1 MRHDCVLAAQLESMS
16 EGDDGAGIEES
27 YPHSAVSTQPNR
39 KTPTTEAR
47 RHGGKRVNKTLT
59 TKVTQEHKGTPR
71 KSGEKFLP
79 QRTRRTQRN
88 RKRQQLTAGFTR
100 VIADQE
106 IGKSVYHRGRRGKIA
121 EIGNDKNLSPQRAQ
135 RNRGSG

>member
-27 YPHSAVSTQPNR
+27 NPHSAVSTQPNR

-71 KSGEKFLP
+71 KSGKNSY
-79 QRTRRTQRN
+79 RRGR
-88 RKRQQLTAGFTR
+88 G
-100 VIADQE
+100 
-106 IGKSVYHRGRRGKIA
+106 GRRG
-121 EIGNDKNLSPQRAQ
+121 IGKATAYRWIYAGDRGSGNRKKLLPQRAQ
-135 RNRGSG
+135 RKNSGDRK